1 MTSSFR
7 DPYRMGS
14 TNYLS
19 TEADLTK
26 SVNKEI
32 DNNIK
37 DTSEF
42 YNQMAELERQRY
54 DSRLDNLSLLADF
67 VKKAAPIIKQAKQAN
82 EDRNLY
88 QTELDDYMDGINVV
102 DEEFEKLEAEE
113 KATNNQTKEFAA
125 SAEADSKDPTKTRQ
139 EQLDAAEAAAVLKEG
154 SLTYADGLNSKND
167 AKEFA
172 RQYSQYYQVAIKDD
186 GFAVLDNRVMNDNTT
201 REEALLHNREI
212 RKIIF
217 QNHIRSRRERGL
229 RPLTRGEVLKYIA
242 PSVKRAEDN
251 GILKWNER
259 RQQLTAQTTAI
270 QNNNE
275 VSSMFQTVKGN
286 ELDKEKL
293 ANDMLGP
300 EGWITARKRALEAG
314 RATPSEASEIAF
326 QEFGDILEPMLD
338 DVGSGVDVGN
348 LTIMLDMEFQFP
360 GGRMKM
366 DDPRAPKGA
375 KRLHAR
381 ITAAV
386 VAYNDRAIEQEDN
399 NRELEILSWKDNEFG
414 KFMEDNE
421 NRPSLQALGEHKLQF
436 MERFNI
442 VNPDQL
448 PDWLKNVMTDNFV
461 SDEKIILDITSRRS
475 NNRNLP
481 ITESMVNRIVDPDK
495 RAKQMKYVNTP
506 ELGAFTEEEAESM
519 EERVVAIVKEAKQLR
534 DLNQAKTDQYLVTRD
549 NTKEFIISRFK
560 ELVIGGQ
567 SRKTAMFNAVKEAKT
582 FVQDGTFDKEQVLPI
597 DTQATKD
604 LQATMKAIGTDPSLI
619 YSSEEWAGEAPHLA
633 IAREYIR
640 TGGKSAY
647 PAYYMRFNF
656 IKDADGAY
664 LTPEE
669 IFETRVNKVDKKEA
683 KIKKIPEREKLNN
696 VDDQNA
702 LLNKPNPTKT
712 LITASKDNNIEW
724 MTSEPSLS
732 AINARSFIRRLE
744 ENIQGQHGI
753 TGIEQ
758 PQYEK
763 TTFSEEDDD
772 KLFEAVPEFKK
783 APFVHPSTLSKEAF
797 KALLNLNI

>member
-37 DTSEF
+37 DTREF

-67 VKKAAPIIKQAKQAN
+67 VQKAAPIIKQVKQAN
-82 EDRNLY
+82 EDRNLHQAY
-88 QTELDDYMDGINVV
+88 INDYMDGINVV
-102 DEEFEKLEAEE
+102 DKEFEELEAEE
-113 KATNNQTKEFAA
+113 RAANNQTKEFAA
-125 SAEADSKDPTKTRQ
+125 KAGADANDPKKTTQ
-139 EQLDAAEAAAVLKEG
+139 EQLDAAEAAAVFKEG
-154 SLTYADGLNSKND
+154 SFTYADGLNSKND

-186 GFAVLDNRVMNDNTT
+186 GFAVLDNRIMNDNTT
-201 REEALLHNREI
+201 RDEALLHNREI

-217 QNHIRSRRERGL
+217 QNYIRARRERGL

-242 PSVKRAEDN
+242 PSVKRAEDS

-275 VSSMFQTVKGN
+275 VSSMFQTVQGN

-293 ANDMLGP
+293 ANDMLGQ

-314 RATPSEASEIAF
+314 GATPSEASEIAF
-326 QEFGDILEPMLD
+326 GEFADILEPMID
-338 DVGSGVDVGN
+338 DVGSGVDVAN
-348 LTIMLDMEFQFP
+348 LSIMLDMEFQFP

-366 DDPRAPKGA
+366 DDRRAPKGA

-399 NRELEILSWKDNEFG
+399 NRELEIMSWKDNEFG

-436 MERFNI
+436 MERFSI
-442 VNPDQL
+442 INPDQL

-461 SDEKIILDITSRRS
+461 SDEKIILDITARRS
-475 NNRNLP
+475 NSRNLP

-582 FVQDGTFDKEQVLPI
+582 FVQDGTFDKEQILPI

-604 LQATMKAIGTDPSLI
+604 LQATINAIGIDPSLI

-647 PAYYMRFNF
+647 PSYYMRFNF
-656 IKDADGAY
+656 IKDGDGAY

-683 KIKKIPEREKLNN
+683 EIEEIPERKKLDN
-696 VDDQNA
+696 VDDQNK
-702 LLNKPNPTKT
+702 LLNKNNATKT
-712 LITASKDNNIEW
+712 LEVASKDNNIEW
-724 MTSEPSLS
+724 MTSEPSIS
-732 AINARSFIRRLE
+732 AINARAFIRRLE
-744 ENIQGQHGI
+744 ENIQNQHGI
-753 TGIEQ
+753 TGIDQ
-758 PQYEK
+758 GQYTK
-763 TTFSEEDDD
+763 TALSEEDDD
-772 KLFEAVPEFKK
+772 KLSELVPELKE
-783 APFVHPSTLSKEAF
+783 APFLHPNTLSTAAINEM
-797 KALLNLNI
+797 LNLNI